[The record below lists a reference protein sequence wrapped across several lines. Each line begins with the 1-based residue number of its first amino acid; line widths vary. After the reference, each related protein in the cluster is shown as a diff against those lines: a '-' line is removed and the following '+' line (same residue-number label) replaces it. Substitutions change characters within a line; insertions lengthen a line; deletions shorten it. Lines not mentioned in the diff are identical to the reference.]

1 MLLMAARR
9 TVPATWVATR
19 STAASAASSAFS
31 TASVRATSSSP
42 AGVSR
47 RLRPLRSSSATPV
60 SRSSA
65 ASCWETAG
73 GVYPSASAVA
83 AIVPRAASSRST
95 RRRRTSSIESAAY
108 AHGKKSQLDFSILRL
123 DHVGMRSVH
132 VALAVLVAA
141 VWGLNFVII
150 EVGLEDFPP
159 LLLSALRYL
168 LASLPLLDE
177 RIGAAQGG
185 GVVLALAG
193 LALIAGSLDGGA
205 TVPGFLL
212 VLGAGAGWGAGNIIV
227 RAAQPDDPLRF
238 MTWIC
243 VVPPLPL
250 LALSLAVEGPGEI
263 GSALSG
269 LDLGGL
275 GAVAYI
281 AFAATTLGW
290 AAWGS
295 LLKRYPAA
303 VVAPFSMLV
312 PIFGLT
318 SAALLLGEPLG
329 LQRLVATALV
339 VGGVMIA
346 LRASRGPRA
355 AKAAATPA
363 PSRA

>member
-1 MLLMAARR
+1 
-9 TVPATWVATR
+9 
-19 STAASAASSAFS
+19 
-31 TASVRATSSSP
+31 
-42 AGVSR
+42 
-47 RLRPLRSSSATPV
+47 
-60 SRSSA
+60 
-65 ASCWETAG
+65 
-73 GVYPSASAVA
+73 
-83 AIVPRAASSRST
+83 
-95 RRRRTSSIESAAY
+95 
-108 AHGKKSQLDFSILRL
+108 
-123 DHVGMRSVH
+123 MRSVH

-141 VWGLNFVII
+141 VWGLNFVVI
-150 EVGLEDFPP
+150 EVGLDDFPP

-168 LASLPLLDE
+168 LASLPLLVLGGARPAPWRWILAAGVAIGLVQFSLLFIGMDVGMPAGLASVLMQTQALFTIAFAVPLLHE
-177 RIGAAQGG
+177 RIGAAQAG

-193 LALIAGSLDGGA
+193 LALVAGGLDGGA

-212 VLGAGAGWGAGNIIV
+212 VLGAAAGWGAGNICV
-227 RAAQPDDPLRF
+227 RAARPQDPLRF

-263 GSALSG
+263 GTALSG
-269 LDLGGL
+269 LDPGGL

-312 PIFGLT
+312 PIFGLA
-318 SAALLLGEPLG
+318 SAALLLGEPLT
-329 LQRLVATALV
+329 LTRLVATALV

-346 LRASRGPRA
+346 LRASRAPRA
-355 AKAAATPA
+355 ARTNAAAAPA
-363 PSRA
+363 PSKA

>member
-1 MLLMAARR
+1 
-9 TVPATWVATR
+9 
-19 STAASAASSAFS
+19 
-31 TASVRATSSSP
+31 
-42 AGVSR
+42 
-47 RLRPLRSSSATPV
+47 
-60 SRSSA
+60 
-65 ASCWETAG
+65 
-73 GVYPSASAVA
+73 
-83 AIVPRAASSRST
+83 
-95 RRRRTSSIESAAY
+95 
-108 AHGKKSQLDFSILRL
+108 
-123 DHVGMRSVH
+123 MRSAH

-141 VWGLNFVII
+141 VWGLNFVVI

-159 LLLSALRYL
+159 LLLSTLRYL
-168 LASLPLLDE
+168 LASLPLLVLGGVRPAPWRWILAAGIAIGLVQFSLLFIGMDVGMPAGLASVLMQTQALFTIAFAVPLLHE
-177 RIGAAQGG
+177 RIGAAQGA

-212 VLGAGAGWGAGNIIV
+212 VLGAAAGWGAGNIIV
-227 RAAQPDDPLRF
+227 RAAKPDDPLRF

-250 LALSLAVEGPGEI
+250 LALSLSVEGPGEI
-263 GSALSG
+263 GAALSG

-318 SAALLLGEPLG
+318 SAALLLGEPLT

-346 LRASRGPRA
+346 LRASRAPRA